1 MRNYFIYQYED
12 TVSSKEKT
20 RVTVL
25 FIHQAKI
32 SSQNALAQELN
43 YFFQEHSITD
53 KLVVIV
59 PKFLD
64 VDSLEYF
71 KSERDTTFQR
81 VPGKSSNYLDKC
93 LMIYEYNLKG
103 EFELINGKNPKNES
117 KFIAQ
122 LLRSGSTIIF
132 KNNGGLVESTS
143 DHHFVFPSN
152 KHCSKFI
159 RTGNVLINQS
169 EMFFLAVQLLKHTI
183 DRSIIYCDTS
193 SINTL
198 PYLVFELMRRFKQEF
213 DCPIVHS
220 FESYDVFETSKD
232 SFPPESLILI
242 SSSTSGNIIDRL
254 LKEKRANK
262 EQIQVVYFLGP
273 ADKFSKHNNNIICN
287 LTKEKDFQLG
297 EEEFEAYTNPDDCNL
312 CKNHSRPINI
322 RGDVFLTVQPKVEQ
336 HLLTVKPEY
345 FSKSIA
351 TFVERYKSGLPNE
364 GVIKVYYKDN
374 FPDANYEIYFDIVYL
389 LKNLVKFKKF
399 EEALNRHIDKY
410 IPANT
415 KYLLYLPDNGSE
427 DLARHILNKIPSTIK
442 PALIKLDTDFTSKIT
457 EESGTVVIVASCIT
471 TGKKLLQISR
481 LMRNMENLNLVYFV
495 GIYRPVNEKFST
507 DLISDL
513 KKGKDK
519 SDERPF
525 VAVET
530 ICCSIQQTETSWEL
544 EKVFLEEFIGSIDED
559 TESEVYNYVNKRL
572 NILLDNKRL
581 NGFSDS
587 VFLKTA
593 KGQDLKL
600 RKNFAFWTAFNYDE
614 KEIAQSEVYFTIS
627 TILSNLEQK
636 QINSHPSLKQTNYVR
651 NMLSP
656 RNFHR
661 FNDGIIQASLLR
673 SGKTEY
679 FAYDLDSELSLQMKE
694 FLLSIIEKY
703 DSEDGEALM
712 EFLLAIGIRRLKM
725 REQDMREVLSKAT
738 ICPDKAIAKFSK
750 YILQRIPKKQP
761 HEN

>member
-12 TVSSKEKT
+12 VVSSTGKL

-25 FIHQAKI
+25 FIHQTKI
-32 SSQNALAQELN
+32 GSQNELAQELN
-43 YFFQEHSITD
+43 NFFQEHSITD
-53 KLVVIV
+53 KLVVLV
-59 PKFLD
+59 PNYLD
-64 VDSLEYF
+64 ASSLEFF
-71 KSERDTTFQR
+71 KSGRETTFQR
-81 VPGKSSNYLDKC
+81 VPGKSADYFDKC
-93 LMIYEYNLKG
+93 LIIYEYDADG
-103 EFELINGKNPKNES
+103 SFTLIEGKKPKHES
-117 KFIAQ
+117 KFISH
-122 LLRSGSTIIF
+122 LLRSGSTVIF
-132 KNNGGLVESTS
+132 KNNGGLVESTP

-169 EMFFLAVQLLKHTI
+169 EIFFLAVQLLKHTK
-183 DRSIIYCDTS
+183 DRNIIYCDTS
-193 SINTL
+193 SINVL
-198 PYLVFELMRRFKQEF
+198 PYSVFELRRRFKIEF

-220 FESYDVFETSKD
+220 FESYDVFEKSTD
-232 SFPPESLILI
+232 SFSPESLVLI

-254 LKEKRANK
+254 LKEKRADK

-273 ADKFSKHNNNIICN
+273 NDKFLNHSANIICN
-287 LTKEKDFQLG
+287 LTKDSEFQLG
-297 EEEFEAYTNPDDCNL
+297 EEEFETYNNPEDCKL

-322 RGDVFLTVQPKVEQ
+322 RGDVFLTVQPKVER
-336 HLLTVKPEY
+336 HLLTIKPEY
-345 FSKSIA
+345 FAKSIA
-351 TFVERYKSGLPNE
+351 TFAENYKSGLPNE

-374 FPDANYEIYFDIVYL
+374 FPDANYEVYFDIVYL
-389 LKNLVKFKKF
+389 LKNLTKFKRF
-399 EEALNRHIDKY
+399 DAALNRHIDKY

-415 KYLLYLPDNGSE
+415 KYLLHLPDIGSE
-427 DLARHILNKIPSTIK
+427 ELAKHILTKIPSSIK
-442 PALIKLDTDFTSKIT
+442 PELIKLDSDFTSKIT

-481 LMRNMENLNLVYFV
+481 LMRNMEKLNLVYFV
-495 GIYRPVNEKFST
+495 GIYRPVNDKFST

-530 ICCSIQQTETSWEL
+530 IYCSIQQTETSWEL
-544 EKVFLEEFIGSIDED
+544 EKVFLEDFIGSLDED
-559 TESEVYNYVNKRL
+559 KEPEVYSYVNERL
-572 NILLDNKRL
+572 SILLDNKKLR
-581 NGFSDS
+581 GFSND
-587 VFLKTA
+587 VFLKTVG
-593 KGQDLKL
+593 KQDLRL
-600 RKNFAFWTAFNYDE
+600 RKNFAFWTSFDYKEN
-614 KEIAQSEVYFTIS
+614 EIAQSEVYFTIS
-627 TILSNLEQK
+627 TIISNLEQK

-694 FLLSIIEKY
+694 FLLSIIDKY
-703 DSEDGEALM
+703 NSADGEALM

-725 REQDMREVLSKAT
+725 RKEDLKEVLNKA
-738 ICPDKAIAKFSK
+738 IGCPDKIDARFTEYINKTIA
-750 YILQRIPKKQP
+750 
-761 HEN
+761 

>member
-12 TVSSKEKT
+12 VVSSTGKL

-25 FIHQAKI
+25 FIHQTKI
-32 SSQNALAQELN
+32 GSQNELAQELN
-43 YFFQEHSITD
+43 NFFQEHSITD
-53 KLVVIV
+53 KLVVLV
-59 PKFLD
+59 PNYLD
-64 VDSLEYF
+64 ASSLEFF
-71 KSERDTTFQR
+71 KSGRETTFQR
-81 VPGKSSNYLDKC
+81 VPGKSADYFDKC
-93 LMIYEYNLKG
+93 LIIYEYDADG
-103 EFELINGKNPKNES
+103 SFTLIEGKKPKHES
-117 KFIAQ
+117 KFISH
-122 LLRSGSTIIF
+122 LLRSGSTVIF
-132 KNNGGLVESTS
+132 KNNGGLVESTP

-169 EMFFLAVQLLKHTI
+169 EIFFLAVQLLKHTK
-183 DRSIIYCDTS
+183 DRNIIYCDTS
-193 SINTL
+193 SINVL
-198 PYLVFELMRRFKQEF
+198 PYSVFELRRRFKIEF

-220 FESYDVFETSKD
+220 FESYDVFEKSTD
-232 SFPPESLILI
+232 SFSPESLVLI

-254 LKEKRANK
+254 LKEKRADK

-273 ADKFSKHNNNIICN
+273 NDKFLNHSANIICN
-287 LTKEKDFQLG
+287 LTKDSEFQLG
-297 EEEFEAYTNPDDCNL
+297 EEEFETYNNPEDCKL

-322 RGDVFLTVQPKVEQ
+322 RGDGFLTVQPKVER
-336 HLLTVKPEY
+336 HLLTIKPEY
-345 FSKSIA
+345 FAKSIA
-351 TFVERYKSGLPNE
+351 TFAENYKSGLPNE

-374 FPDANYEIYFDIVYL
+374 FPDANYEVYFDIVYL
-389 LKNLVKFKKF
+389 LKNLTKFKRF
-399 EEALNRHIDKY
+399 DAALNRHIDKY

-415 KYLLYLPDNGSE
+415 KYLLHLPDIGSE
-427 DLARHILNKIPSTIK
+427 ELAKHILTKIPSSIK
-442 PALIKLDTDFTSKIT
+442 PQLIKLDSDFTSKIT

-481 LMRNMENLNLVYFV
+481 LMRNMEKLNLVYFV
-495 GIYRPVNEKFST
+495 GIYRPVNDKFST

-530 ICCSIQQTETSWEL
+530 IYCSIQQTETSWEL
-544 EKVFLEEFIGSIDED
+544 EKVFLEDFIGSLDED
-559 TESEVYNYVNKRL
+559 KEPEVYSYVNERL
-572 NILLDNKRL
+572 SILLDNKKLR
-581 NGFSDS
+581 GFSND
-587 VFLKTA
+587 VFLKTVG
-593 KGQDLKL
+593 KQDLRL
-600 RKNFAFWTAFNYDE
+600 RKNFAFWTSFDYKEN
-614 KEIAQSEVYFTIS
+614 EIAQSEVYFTIS
-627 TILSNLEQK
+627 TIISNLEQK

-694 FLLSIIEKY
+694 FLLSIIDKY
-703 DSEDGEALM
+703 NSADGEALM

-725 REQDMREVLSKAT
+725 RKEDLKEVLNKA
-738 ICPDKAIAKFSK
+738 IGCPDKIVSRFSEYINKTIA
-750 YILQRIPKKQP
+750 
-761 HEN
+761 

>member
-12 TVSSKEKT
+12 VVSSTGKL

-25 FIHQAKI
+25 FIHQTKI
-32 SSQNALAQELN
+32 GSQNELAQELN
-43 YFFQEHSITD
+43 NFFQEHSITD
-53 KLVVIV
+53 KLVVLV
-59 PKFLD
+59 PNYLD
-64 VDSLEYF
+64 ASSLEFF
-71 KSERDTTFQR
+71 KSGRETTFQR
-81 VPGKSSNYLDKC
+81 VPGKSADYFDKC
-93 LMIYEYNLKG
+93 LIIYEYDADG
-103 EFELINGKNPKNES
+103 SFTLIEGKKPKHES
-117 KFIAQ
+117 KFISH
-122 LLRSGSTIIF
+122 LLRSGSTVIF
-132 KNNGGLVESTS
+132 KNNGGLVESTP

-169 EMFFLAVQLLKHTI
+169 EIFFLAVQLLKHTK
-183 DRSIIYCDTS
+183 DRNIIYCDTS
-193 SINTL
+193 SINVL
-198 PYLVFELMRRFKQEF
+198 PYSVFELRRRFKIEF

-220 FESYDVFETSKD
+220 FESYDVFEKSTD
-232 SFPPESLILI
+232 SFSPESLVLI

-254 LKEKRANK
+254 LKEKRADK

-273 ADKFSKHNNNIICN
+273 NDKFLNHSANIICN
-287 LTKEKDFQLG
+287 LTKDSEFQLG
-297 EEEFEAYTNPDDCNL
+297 EEEFETYNNPEDCKL

-322 RGDVFLTVQPKVEQ
+322 RGDVFLTVQPKVER
-336 HLLTVKPEY
+336 HLLTIKPEY
-345 FSKSIA
+345 FAKSIA
-351 TFVERYKSGLPNE
+351 TFAENYKSGLPNE

-374 FPDANYEIYFDIVYL
+374 FPDANYEVYFDIVYL
-389 LKNLVKFKKF
+389 LKNLTKFKRF
-399 EEALNRHIDKY
+399 DAALNRHIDKY

-415 KYLLYLPDNGSE
+415 KYLLHLPDIGSE
-427 DLARHILNKIPSTIK
+427 ELAKHILTKIPSSIK
-442 PALIKLDTDFTSKIT
+442 PELIKLDSDFTSKIT

-481 LMRNMENLNLVYFV
+481 LMRNMEKLNLVYFV
-495 GIYRPVNEKFST
+495 GIYRPVNDKFST

-530 ICCSIQQTETSWEL
+530 IYCSIQQTETSWEL
-544 EKVFLEEFIGSIDED
+544 EKVFLEDFIGSLDED
-559 TESEVYNYVNKRL
+559 KEPEVYSYVNERL
-572 NILLDNKRL
+572 SILLDNKKLR
-581 NGFSDS
+581 GFSND
-587 VFLKTA
+587 VFLKTVG
-593 KGQDLKL
+593 KQDLRL
-600 RKNFAFWTAFNYDE
+600 RKNFAFWTSFDYKEN
-614 KEIAQSEVYFTIS
+614 EIAQSEVYFTIS
-627 TILSNLEQK
+627 TIISNLEQK

-673 SGKTEY
+673 SGQTEY

-694 FLLSIIEKY
+694 FLLSIIDKY
-703 DSEDGEALM
+703 NSADGEALM

-725 REQDMREVLSKAT
+725 RKEDLKEVLNKA
-738 ICPDKAIAKFSK
+738 IGCPDKIVSRFSEYINKTIA
-750 YILQRIPKKQP
+750 
-761 HEN
+761 

>member
-12 TVSSKEKT
+12 VVSSTGKL

-25 FIHQAKI
+25 FVHQTKI
-32 SSQNALAQELN
+32 GSQNELAQELN
-43 YFFQEHSITD
+43 NFFQEHSITD
-53 KLVVIV
+53 KLVVLV
-59 PKFLD
+59 PNYLD
-64 VDSLEYF
+64 VSSLEFF
-71 KSERDTTFQR
+71 KSGRETTFRR
-81 VPGKSSNYLDKC
+81 VPGKSADYFDKC
-93 LMIYEYNLKG
+93 LMIYKYDADGN
-103 EFELINGKNPKNES
+103 FILIEGKKPKKES
-117 KFIAQ
+117 KFITH

-132 KNNGGLVESTS
+132 NNNGGLVESTP

-169 EMFFLAVQLLKHTI
+169 EIFFLAVQLLKHTK
-183 DRSIIYCDTS
+183 DRNIIYCDTS
-193 SINTL
+193 SINVL
-198 PYLVFELMRRFKQEF
+198 PYSVFELRRRFKQEF

-220 FESYDVFETSKD
+220 FESYDVFEKSTD
-232 SFPPESLILI
+232 SFSPESLVLI

-254 LKEKRANK
+254 LKEKRADK

-273 ADKFSKHNNNIICN
+273 NDKFLNHSANIICN
-287 LTKEKDFQLG
+287 LTKDSDFQLG
-297 EEEFEAYTNPDDCNL
+297 EEEFETYNNPDDCKL

-322 RGDVFLTVQPKVEQ
+322 RGDVFLTVQPKVER
-336 HLLTVKPEY
+336 HLLTIKPEY
-345 FSKSIA
+345 FAKSIA
-351 TFVERYKSGLPNE
+351 IFAEHYKSGLPNE

-374 FPDANYEIYFDIVYL
+374 FPDANYEVYFDIVYL
-389 LKNLVKFKKF
+389 LKNLTKFKRF
-399 EEALNRHIDKY
+399 DEALNRHIDKY

-415 KYLLYLPDNGSE
+415 KYLLHLPDIGSE
-427 DLARHILNKIPSTIK
+427 ELAKHILTKIPSSIK
-442 PALIKLDTDFTSKIT
+442 PELLKLDTDIKSKVT

-481 LMRNMENLNLVYFV
+481 LMRNMEKLNLVYFV
-495 GIYRPVNEKFST
+495 GIYRPVNDKFSS

-530 ICCSIQQTETSWEL
+530 MYCSIQQTETSWEL
-544 EKVFLEEFIGSIDED
+544 EKVFFEDFIGSLDED
-559 TESEVYNYVNKRL
+559 KEPEVYSYVNERL
-572 NILLDNKRL
+572 EILRDNKKLR
-581 NGFSDS
+581 GFSND
-587 VFLKTA
+587 VFLKTIG
-593 KGQDLKL
+593 KQDLRL
-600 RKNFAFWTAFNYDE
+600 RKNFAFWTSFEYKEN
-614 KEIAQSEVYFTIS
+614 EIAQSEVYFTIS
-627 TILSNLEQK
+627 TIISNLEQK

-694 FLLSIIEKY
+694 FLLSIIDKY
-703 DSEDGEALM
+703 NSADGEALM
-712 EFLLAIGIRRLKM
+712 EFLFAIGIRRLKM
-725 REQDMREVLSKAT
+725 RKEDLKEVLNKASG
-738 ICPDKAIAKFSK
+738 CSDKIVSRFLK
-750 YILQRIPKKQP
+750 YIYQTIL
-761 HEN
+761 

>member
-12 TVSSKEKT
+12 VVSSTGKL

-25 FIHQAKI
+25 FVHQTKI
-32 SSQNALAQELN
+32 GSQNELAQELN
-43 YFFQEHSITD
+43 NFFQEHSITD
-53 KLVVIV
+53 KLVVLV
-59 PKFLD
+59 PNYLD
-64 VDSLEYF
+64 ASSLEFF
-71 KSERDTTFQR
+71 KSGRETTFQR
-81 VPGKSSNYLDKC
+81 VPGKSADYFNEC
-93 LMIYEYNLKG
+93 LMIYEYDADG
-103 EFELINGKNPKNES
+103 SFTLIEGKKPKHES
-117 KFIAQ
+117 KFISH
-122 LLRSGSTIIF
+122 LLRSGSTVIF
-132 KNNGGLVESTS
+132 KNNGGLVESTP

-169 EMFFLAVQLLKHTI
+169 EIFFLAIQLLKHTK
-183 DRSIIYCDTS
+183 DRNIIYCDTS
-193 SINTL
+193 SINVL
-198 PYLVFELMRRFKQEF
+198 PYSVFELRRRFKIDF

-220 FESYDVFETSKD
+220 FESYDVFEKSTD
-232 SFPPESLILI
+232 SFSPESLVLI

-254 LKEKRANK
+254 LKEKRADK

-273 ADKFSKHNNNIICN
+273 NDKFLNHSANIICN
-287 LTKEKDFQLG
+287 LTKDSDFQLG
-297 EEEFEAYTNPDDCNL
+297 EEEFETYNNPEDCKL

-322 RGDVFLTVQPKVEQ
+322 RGDVFLTVQPKVEP
-336 HLLTVKPEY
+336 HLLKVTPEY
-345 FSKSIA
+345 FSKSISSFA
-351 TFVERYKSGLPNE
+351 QNYKSGLPNE

-374 FPDANYEIYFDIVYL
+374 FPDANYEVYFDIAYL
-389 LKNLVKFKKF
+389 LKNLTKFTRF
-399 EEALNRHIDKY
+399 HEALNRHIDKY

-415 KYLLYLPDNGSE
+415 KYLLHLPDIGSE
-427 DLARHILNKIPSTIK
+427 ELAKHILSKIPSSIK
-442 PALIKLDTDFTSKIT
+442 PDLIKLDSDFTSKIT
-457 EESGTVVIVASCIT
+457 EESGTVVIIASCIT

-481 LMRNMENLNLVYFV
+481 LMRNMEKLNLVYFV

-530 ICCSIQQTETSWEL
+530 IYCSIQQTETSWEL
-544 EKVFLEEFIGSIDED
+544 EKIFFEDFIGSLDED
-559 TESEVYNYVNKRL
+559 KEPEVYSYVNERL
-572 NILLDNKRL
+572 EILRDNKKLR
-581 NGFSDS
+581 GFSND
-587 VFLKTA
+587 VFLKTVG
-593 KGQDLKL
+593 KQDLRL
-600 RKNFAFWTAFNYDE
+600 RKNFAFWSSFNYDE

-627 TILSNLEQK
+627 TIISNLEQK

-694 FLLSIIEKY
+694 FLLSIIDKY
-703 DSEDGEALM
+703 NSADGEALM

-725 REQDMREVLSKAT
+725 RKEDLKEVLNKA
-738 ICPDKAIAKFSK
+738 IGCPDKIVSRFSEYINKTIA
-750 YILQRIPKKQP
+750 
-761 HEN
+761 

>member
-12 TVSSKEKT
+12 VVSSNEKLK
-20 RVTVL
+20 VTVL
-25 FIHQAKI
+25 FVHQTKI
-32 SSQNALAQELN
+32 GSQNALAQELN

-59 PKFLD
+59 PKYID
-64 VDSLEYF
+64 PASLAFF
-71 KSERDTTFQR
+71 KTSRDITFQR
-81 VPGKSSNYLDKC
+81 VPGKSADYFDKC
-93 LMIYEYNLKG
+93 LMIYEYDSVG
-103 EFELINGKNPKNES
+103 SFSLIDGKKPKNET
-117 KFIAQ
+117 KFIAH

-132 KNNGGLVESTS
+132 TNNGGLVESTP

-169 EMFFLAVQLLKHTI
+169 EIFFLSVQLLKHI
-183 DRSIIYCDTS
+183 KDRNIIYCDTS
-193 SINTL
+193 SINVL
-198 PYLVFELMRRFKQEF
+198 PYTVFELIRRFKLDF
-213 DCPIVHS
+213 DCPVVHS

-254 LKEKRANK
+254 LKENRAEK
-262 EQIQVVYFLGP
+262 EQIQVIYFLGP
-273 ADKFSKHNNNIICN
+273 TDKFLNHGANIICN
-287 LTKEKDFQLG
+287 LTKDKDFQLG
-297 EEEFEAYTNPDDCNL
+297 EEEFETYNTPDNPICTL
-312 CKNHSRPINI
+312 CLDHSRPINI
-322 RGDVFLTVQPKVEQ
+322 LGDVFLTIQPKVEP
-336 HLLTVKPEY
+336 HLLKVTPEY
-345 FSKSIA
+345 FSRSVE
-351 TFVERYKSGLPNE
+351 TFAKHYKSGLPNE

-374 FPDANYEIYFDIVYL
+374 FPDANYEVYFDIVYL
-389 LKNLVKFKKF
+389 LKNLTKFKRF
-399 EEALNRHIDKY
+399 DEALIRHIDKY

-415 KYLLYLPDNGSE
+415 KYLLHLPDIGSE
-427 DLARHILNKIPSTIK
+427 ELAKHILTKIPSSIK
-442 PALIKLDTDFTSKIT
+442 PELITLDSDFTSKIT

-481 LMRNMENLNLVYFV
+481 LMRNMEKLNLVYFI

-530 ICCSIQQTETSWEL
+530 IYCSIQQTETSWEL
-544 EKVFLEEFIGSIDED
+544 EKIFLEDFIGSLDEYK
-559 TESEVYNYVNKRL
+559 EPEVFNYVNERL
-572 NILLDNKRL
+572 EILRDNKKLR
-581 NGFSDS
+581 GFSND
-587 VFLKTA
+587 VFLKTVD
-593 KGQDLKL
+593 KQDLSL
-600 RKNFAFWTAFNYDE
+600 RKNFAFWTSFTYEE

-627 TILSNLEQK
+627 TIISNLEQK

-651 NMLSP
+651 NLLSP

-661 FNDGIIQASLLR
+661 FNDGIIQASFLR

-679 FAYDLDSELSLQMKE
+679 FAYDLDGELSLQMKE
-694 FLLSIIEKY
+694 FLLSIIDKY
-703 DSEDGEALM
+703 DTADGEALM
-712 EFLLAIGIRRLKM
+712 EFLLALSIRRLKLKI
-725 REQDMREVLSKAT
+725 EDLKEVLNKAMN
-738 ICPDKAIAKFSK
+738 CPDKIIARFSE
-750 YILQRIPKKQP
+750 YIFNKTL
-761 HEN
+761 

>member
-12 TVSSKEKT
+12 VVSSTGKL

-25 FIHQAKI
+25 FVHQTKI
-32 SSQNALAQELN
+32 SSQNELAQELN
-43 YFFQEHSITD
+43 NFFQEHSITD
-53 KLVVIV
+53 KLVVLV
-59 PKFLD
+59 PKYLD
-64 VDSLEYF
+64 TSSLEYF
-71 KSERDTTFQR
+71 KAGRDITFQR
-81 VPGKSSNYLDKC
+81 VPGKSADYFDKC
-93 LMIYEYNLKG
+93 LMIYEYDSDG
-103 EFELINGKNPKNES
+103 SFTLIEGKKPKHES
-117 KFIAQ
+117 KFISQ
-122 LLRSGSTIIF
+122 LLRSGSTVIF
-132 KNNGGLVESTS
+132 QNNGGLVESTP

-152 KHCSKFI
+152 KHCAKFI

-169 EMFFLAVQLLKHTI
+169 EIFFLAVQLLKHTK
-183 DRSIIYCDTS
+183 DKNIIYCDTS
-193 SINTL
+193 SINVL
-198 PYLVFELMRRFKQEF
+198 PYSVFELRRRFKQEF

-220 FESYDVFETSKD
+220 FESYDVFEKSTD
-232 SFPPESLILI
+232 SFSPESLVLI

-254 LKEKRANK
+254 LKEKRADK

-273 ADKFSKHNNNIICN
+273 NDKFLNHSANIICN
-287 LTKEKDFQLG
+287 LTKDSDFQLG
-297 EEEFEAYTNPDDCNL
+297 EEEFETYNNPEDCKL

-322 RGDVFLTVQPKVEQ
+322 RGDVFLTVQPKVER
-336 HLLTVKPEY
+336 HLLTIKPEH
-345 FSKSIA
+345 FAKSIS
-351 TFVERYKSGLPNE
+351 TFAEHYKSGLPNE

-374 FPDANYEIYFDIVYL
+374 FPDANYEVYFDIVYL
-389 LKNLVKFKKF
+389 LKNLTTFKRF
-399 EEALNRHIDKY
+399 DEALDRHIDKY

-415 KYLLYLPDNGSE
+415 KYLLRLPDIGSE
-427 DLARHILNKIPSTIK
+427 ELAKHILSKIPSSIK
-442 PALIKLDTDFTSKIT
+442 PELIKLDSDFTSKIT

-481 LMRNMENLNLVYFV
+481 LMRNMEKLNLVYFV
-495 GIYRPVNEKFST
+495 GIYRPVNDKFST

-530 ICCSIQQTETSWEL
+530 IYCSIQQTETSWEL
-544 EKVFLEEFIGSIDED
+544 EKIFFEDFIGSLDED
-559 TESEVYNYVNKRL
+559 KEPEVYSYVNERL
-572 NILLDNKRL
+572 EILRDNKKLR
-581 NGFSDS
+581 GFSND
-587 VFLKTA
+587 VFLKTVG
-593 KGQDLKL
+593 KQDLRL
-600 RKNFAFWTAFNYDE
+600 RKNFAFWTSFEYKEN
-614 KEIAQSEVYFTIS
+614 EIAQSEVYFTIS
-627 TILSNLEQK
+627 TIISNLEQK

-694 FLLSIIEKY
+694 FLLSIIDKY
-703 DSEDGEALM
+703 NSADGEALM

-725 REQDMREVLSKAT
+725 RKEDLKEVLN
-738 ICPDKAIAKFSK
+738 KAIGCSDKIVTRFSE
-750 YILQRIPKKQP
+750 YIYQTTL
-761 HEN
+761 

>member
-12 TVSSKEKT
+12 VVSSTGKL

-25 FIHQAKI
+25 FIHQTKI
-32 SSQNALAQELN
+32 GSQNELAQELN
-43 YFFQEHSITD
+43 NFFQEHSITD
-53 KLVVIV
+53 KLVVLV
-59 PKFLD
+59 PNYLD
-64 VDSLEYF
+64 ASSLEFF
-71 KSERDTTFQR
+71 KSGRETTFQR
-81 VPGKSSNYLDKC
+81 VPGKSADYFDKC
-93 LMIYEYNLKG
+93 LIIYEYDADG
-103 EFELINGKNPKNES
+103 SFTLIEGKKPKHES
-117 KFIAQ
+117 KFISH
-122 LLRSGSTIIF
+122 LLRSGSTVIF
-132 KNNGGLVESTS
+132 KNNGGLVESTP

-169 EMFFLAVQLLKHTI
+169 EIFFLAVQLLKHTK
-183 DRSIIYCDTS
+183 DRNIIYCDTS
-193 SINTL
+193 SINVL
-198 PYLVFELMRRFKQEF
+198 PYSVFELRRRFKIEF

-220 FESYDVFETSKD
+220 FESYDVFEKSTD
-232 SFPPESLILI
+232 SFSPESLVLI

-254 LKEKRANK
+254 LKEKRADK

-273 ADKFSKHNNNIICN
+273 NDKFLNHSANIICN
-287 LTKEKDFQLG
+287 LTKDSEFQLG
-297 EEEFEAYTNPDDCNL
+297 EEEFETYNNPEDCKL

-322 RGDVFLTVQPKVEQ
+322 RGDVFLTVQPKVER
-336 HLLTVKPEY
+336 HLLTIKPEY
-345 FSKSIA
+345 FAKSIA
-351 TFVERYKSGLPNE
+351 TFAENYKSGLPNE

-374 FPDANYEIYFDIVYL
+374 FPDANYEVYFDIVYL
-389 LKNLVKFKKF
+389 LKNLTKFKRF
-399 EEALNRHIDKY
+399 DAALNRHIDKY

-415 KYLLYLPDNGSE
+415 KYLLHLPDIGSE
-427 DLARHILNKIPSTIK
+427 ELAKHILTKIPSSIK
-442 PALIKLDTDFTSKIT
+442 PELIKLDSDFTSKIT

-481 LMRNMENLNLVYFV
+481 LMRNMEKLNLVYFV
-495 GIYRPVNEKFST
+495 GIYRPVNDKFST

-530 ICCSIQQTETSWEL
+530 IYCSIQQTETSWEL
-544 EKVFLEEFIGSIDED
+544 EKVFLEDFIGSLDED
-559 TESEVYNYVNKRL
+559 KEPEVYSYVNERL
-572 NILLDNKRL
+572 SILLDNKKLR
-581 NGFSDS
+581 GFSND
-587 VFLKTA
+587 VFLKTVG
-593 KGQDLKL
+593 KQDLRL
-600 RKNFAFWTAFNYDE
+600 RKNFAFWTSFDYKEN
-614 KEIAQSEVYFTIS
+614 EIAQSEVYFTIS
-627 TILSNLEQK
+627 TIISNLEQK

-694 FLLSIIEKY
+694 FLLSIIDKY
-703 DSEDGEALM
+703 NSADGEALM

-725 REQDMREVLSKAT
+725 RKEDLKEVLNKA
-738 ICPDKAIAKFSK
+738 IGCPDKIVSRFSEYINKTIA
-750 YILQRIPKKQP
+750 
-761 HEN
+761 

>member
-12 TVSSKEKT
+12 VVSATGKL

-25 FIHQAKI
+25 FIHQTKI
-32 SSQNALAQELN
+32 GSQNELAQELN
-43 YFFQEHSITD
+43 NFFQEHSITD
-53 KLVVIV
+53 KLVVLV
-59 PKFLD
+59 PNYLD
-64 VDSLEYF
+64 ASSLEFF
-71 KSERDTTFQR
+71 KSGRETTFQR
-81 VPGKSSNYLDKC
+81 VPGKSADYFDKC
-93 LMIYEYNLKG
+93 LIIYEYDADG
-103 EFELINGKNPKNES
+103 SFTLIEGKKPKHES
-117 KFIAQ
+117 KFISH
-122 LLRSGSTIIF
+122 LLRSGSTVIF
-132 KNNGGLVESTS
+132 KNNGGLVESTP

-169 EMFFLAVQLLKHTI
+169 EIFFLAVQLLKHTK
-183 DRSIIYCDTS
+183 DRNIIYCDTS
-193 SINTL
+193 SINVL
-198 PYLVFELMRRFKQEF
+198 PYSVFELRRRFKIEF

-220 FESYDVFETSKD
+220 FESYDVFEKSTD
-232 SFPPESLILI
+232 SFSPESLVLI

-254 LKEKRANK
+254 LKEKRADK

-273 ADKFSKHNNNIICN
+273 NDKFLNHSANIICN
-287 LTKEKDFQLG
+287 LTKDSEFQLG
-297 EEEFEAYTNPDDCNL
+297 EEEFETYNNPEDCKL

-322 RGDVFLTVQPKVEQ
+322 RGDVFLTVQPKVER
-336 HLLTVKPEY
+336 HLLTIKPEY
-345 FSKSIA
+345 FAKSIA
-351 TFVERYKSGLPNE
+351 TFAENYKSGLPNE

-374 FPDANYEIYFDIVYL
+374 FPDANYEVYFDIVYL
-389 LKNLVKFKKF
+389 LKNLTKFKRF
-399 EEALNRHIDKY
+399 DAALNRHIDKY

-415 KYLLYLPDNGSE
+415 KYLLHLPDIGSE
-427 DLARHILNKIPSTIK
+427 ELAKHILTKIPSSIK
-442 PALIKLDTDFTSKIT
+442 PELIKLDSDFTSKIT

-481 LMRNMENLNLVYFV
+481 LMRNMEKLNLVYFV
-495 GIYRPVNEKFST
+495 GIYRPVNDKFST

-530 ICCSIQQTETSWEL
+530 IYCSIQQTETSWEL
-544 EKVFLEEFIGSIDED
+544 EKVFLEDFIGSLDED
-559 TESEVYNYVNKRL
+559 KEPEVYSYVNERL
-572 NILLDNKRL
+572 SILLDNKKLR
-581 NGFSDS
+581 GFSND
-587 VFLKTA
+587 VFLKTVG
-593 KGQDLKL
+593 KQDLRL
-600 RKNFAFWTAFNYDE
+600 RKNFAFWTSFDYKEN
-614 KEIAQSEVYFTIS
+614 EIAQSEVYFTIS
-627 TILSNLEQK
+627 TIISNLEQK

-694 FLLSIIEKY
+694 FLLSIIDKY
-703 DSEDGEALM
+703 NSADGEALM

-725 REQDMREVLSKAT
+725 RKEDLKEVLNKA
-738 ICPDKAIAKFSK
+738 IGCPDKIVSRFSEYINKTIA
-750 YILQRIPKKQP
+750 
-761 HEN
+761 